1 MLQHCQDAFGLAA
14 AGRKRQRCNTIG
26 NGRMERIVVAV
37 GVWRRLGG
45 AQHPHDGRVGER
57 QWTRCGT
64 VRMARRRGREGRGV
78 LCALRGVGVLG
89 GADACRRA

>member
-1 MLQHCQDAFGLAA
+1 MLRHCQDAFGLAA

-45 AQHPHDGRVGER
+45 GA
-57 QWTRCGT
+57 TS
-64 VRMARRRGREGRGV
+64 ARRQGRRAAV
-78 LCALRGVGVLG
+78 DALRHCPDGAAAGEG
-89 GADACRRA
+89 GTGGTMRFARCWRPGRC